1 MKKVT
6 DHVLW
11 GCPLLSVALALILTL
26 TTLLA
31 ACGRIAPKPTAV
43 IPPPAVAI
51 TSPTGE
57 YAVQAGMDVAVNST
71 ANDTQG
77 VLKVELCVD
86 GELYRVDSSP
96 DSEGQTTFVVSQ
108 PWHAAVPGSHTMVVK
123 AYSKSGQVAE
133 SAPVVINVLESAAT
147 VPTDTPTAVA
157 LVSTS
162 TPAGTPLP
170 VTDTPVPPS
179 PTDTPVPP
187 APTDT
192 PTLPPSP
199 QPTDTPLPTG
209 TPTLPP
215 DNLPSLQLLAPGD
228 GVTVPKDVDLTI
240 QVRASD
246 DEGISRIELW
256 ADGAMYEMRDPGGT
270 TPVEIDLTWQSSV
283 LGDHTLEVKAFDTA
297 WQASQAIVLR
307 VEVISELPAVPEP
320 FAHVWVATGGPSGR
334 LGNQAAEAVLGRWV
348 ADQFFE
354 GGLAY
359 WRNNELTPADYVY
372 VLLYKDGT
380 DETQG
385 TIWLQFDDLWR
396 EGMPEFSCP
405 EAEANG
411 ALGPKRGFGKVWC
424 EEATVRNGL
433 GSPVK
438 DEQGADAGFQDFENG
453 TMLWIARLGYVYV
466 LYSDGD
472 WQRFSDRP

>member
-1 MKKVT
+1 MKKAT

-26 TTLLA
+26 TTLLS
-31 ACGRIAPKPTAV
+31 ACDRIVPRSTPV

-57 YAVQAGMDVAVNST
+57 QAVQAGVDVSVNST

-77 VLKVELCVD
+77 VLKVELWVD
-86 GELYRVDSSP
+86 GELYRVDSSLHP
-96 DSEGQTTFVVSQ
+96 EGQTTFVVSQ

-133 SAPVVINVLESAAT
+133 SAPVVIDVLESAAT
-147 VPTDTPTAVA
+147 VPTDTPTTVA
-157 LVSTS
+157 LVPTD
-162 TPAGTPLP
+162 TPLP
-170 VTDTPVPPS
+170 ATDTPVLPS

-192 PTLPPSP
+192 PTLLPL

-215 DNLPSLQLLAPGD
+215 DNPPSLQLLAPED
-228 GVTVPKDVDLTI
+228 GVTVPQDVDLTI
-240 QVRASD
+240 QVHASD

-270 TPVEIDLTWQSSV
+270 TPVEMDLTWQSSV

-297 WQASQAIVLR
+297 WQASQTIVLR

-334 LGNQAAEAVLGRWV
+334 LGNQAAGAVLDRWV

-385 TIWLQFDDLWR
+385 TIWLQFEDLWR
-396 EGMPEFSCP
+396 EGMPDFSCP

-438 DEQGADAGFQDFENG
+438 DEQGANAGFQDFENG